1 MGRRKQVRTSKMDT
15 NVDKKLLLQRPEFT
29 INLKNIL
36 YPHEVRNYFKTQD
49 IRKYCYAYWAHFP
62 DGKIIM
68 NIGMSNTANGG
79 DRAYRKIGNIPGW
92 GDFKLNG
99 PNGSDMKKVIA
110 AVEEKHNVKIHKDI
124 VSFDFWDCTN
134 VVNESTRK
142 DYIVRKME
150 CELADNCEELFGC
163 LPAGNFKDPRT
174 EFRHKGV
181 SLPLFDSFFE
191 EVRKEETIDS

>member
-1 MGRRKQVRTSKMDT
+1 MDT
-15 NVDKKLLLQRPEFT
+15 NVDKKLLLLRPEFT
-29 INLKNIL
+29 INLKNVL
-36 YPHEVRNYFKTQD
+36 YPHQVRNYFKEQG
-49 IRKYCYAYWAHFP
+49 IEKYCYAYWAHFP
-62 DGKIIM
+62 DVKIIM

-92 GDFKLNG
+92 KDFKLNG
-99 PNGSDMKKVIA
+99 PNGSDMKKVVA
-110 AVEEKHNVKIHKDI
+110 AVEEKHNVTIDKNM

-134 VVNESTRK
+134 IVNESTRK

-174 EFRHKGV
+174 EFRHRGV
-181 SLPLFDSFFE
+181 QLNIFNNLFP
-191 EVRKEETIDS
+191 EVMEIEKI